1 VDVEVALYD
10 GSYHEVDSSEMAFR
24 IAGSLAI
31 REAMKEGDCYL
42 KEPVM
47 EVEVVVPEE
56 HVGDVIG
63 DLNGRRGEISGME
76 PAPGNSRVI
85 KGFVPLSEMFGYST
99 ALRSRTQGRG
109 TYTMEF
115 ARYDGVPK
123 SIQEEIVGRV
133 SGTMIA

>member
-1 VDVEVALYD
+1 
-10 GSYHEVDSSEMAFR
+10 
-24 IAGSLAI
+24 
-31 REAMKEGDCYL
+31 
-42 KEPVM
+42 
-47 EVEVVVPEE
+47 
-56 HVGDVIG
+56 
-63 DLNGRRGEISGME
+63 
-76 PAPGNSRVI
+76 
-85 KGFVPLSEMFGYST
+85 MFGYST

>member
-1 VDVEVALYD
+1 
-10 GSYHEVDSSEMAFR
+10 
-24 IAGSLAI
+24 
-31 REAMKEGDCYL
+31 
-42 KEPVM
+42 M

-56 HVGDVIG
+56 SVGDVMG
-63 DLNGRRGEISGME
+63 DLNGRRGDIRGMD
-76 PAPGNSRVI
+76 PAPGNSRII

-123 SIQEEIVGRV
+123 SIQEEIVGRF
-133 SGTMIA
+133 SGAVIA